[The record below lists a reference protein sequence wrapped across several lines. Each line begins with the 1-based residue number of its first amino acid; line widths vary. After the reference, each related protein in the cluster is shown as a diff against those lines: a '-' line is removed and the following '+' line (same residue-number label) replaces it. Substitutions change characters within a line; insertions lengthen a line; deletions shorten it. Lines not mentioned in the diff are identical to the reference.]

1 MKFLIHQEPIFMSN
15 KTIEMFTIRQILRLY
30 ASGKG
35 TKSISESTGIAR
47 NTIKKYLYRYVLSEK
62 TFEQI
67 EKMTDAEMSRL
78 FLIQEPIK
86 VVNKRVSDLEPMLP
100 EYAAML
106 RKRGVTKTKV
116 YEAYAAKFPDG
127 LKHSAFFE
135 RFNRYLQ
142 IGKPSLKMTHVAGDK
157 MFVDFTGEKLH
168 LVDENTGEVTELEVF
183 VAILGCSQLT
193 FVMALHS
200 QCKEDFILGC
210 ERALH
215 FFGGAP
221 QAIVPDNLKSAVTK
235 ASKYEAQLNET
246 FAAFAEHYHTFGYP
260 TRTYKPKDKALVEG
274 AVKICYTT
282 IFSKIDKQVY
292 HQLEDLNKDI
302 LVHLEVHNNSKLTGE
317 NYSRMEQ
324 FIAIEKQAL
333 QPLNPYLFEP
343 MTVQLSTVNKYGH
356 VLLSVDKRY
365 YSVPYKLIGKRL
377 KIKYTRAQ
385 LQIYDENEIVAVHE
399 RYLGK
404 ELKYITI
411 RDHLATHHQYATEWN
426 PQTFMATA
434 SAIGESVAKYIAKIL
449 AREVYPEQSY
459 RACSGVLNFAKRVGN
474 TRLANACKRA
484 DSYGIYNYAIIDQIL
499 RSKADAIEIEDEIPD
514 ANMPIHENLRGAEY
528 FE

>member
-1 MKFLIHQEPIFMSN
+1 MSN

-35 TKSISESTGIAR
+35 TKSISQSTGIAR

-62 TFEQI
+62 SIDEI
-67 EKMTDAEMSRL
+67 EKMSDAQMSRL
-78 FLIQEPIK
+78 FLINEPI
-86 VVNKRVSDLEPMLP
+86 VVFNNRLSELEPLLP
-100 EYAAML
+100 SLAAML
-106 RKRGVTKTKV
+106 KKRGITKGMV
-116 YEAYAAKFPDG
+116 YEHYLTQCANGYKSSSFIDKLNKFM
-127 LKHSAFFE
+127 
-135 RFNRYLQ
+135 Q
-142 IGKPSLKMTHVAGDK
+142 IGKPSLKMTHKAGDK
-157 MFVDFTGEKLH
+157 MFVDFTGQKLH
-168 LVDENTGEVTELEVF
+168 LVDAATGEIVDLEVF

-193 FVMALHS
+193 FVMAVHS

-215 FFGGAP
+215 FFGGVP

-246 FAAFAEHYHTFGYP
+246 FAAFAEHYHTFGCP

-274 AVKICYTT
+274 AVKISYTT
-282 IFSKIDKQVY
+282 IFSKIDQKVY
-292 HQLEDLNKDI
+292 HQLDEMNKDI
-302 LVHLEVHNNSKLTGE
+302 LIHLEVHNNAKLTGE
-317 NYSRMEQ
+317 NYSRMQ
-324 FIAIEKQAL
+324 QYIELEKHTL

-377 KIKYTRAQ
+377 KIKYTTTQ
-385 LQIYDENEIVAVHE
+385 LQVFDDNEIVAVHD
-399 RYLGK
+399 RYIGK

-411 RDHLATHHQYATEWN
+411 QDHLASHHKYAADWN
-426 PQTFMATA
+426 PQKFMTTA
-434 SAIGESVAKYIAKIL
+434 NEIGESVAQYIAKIL

-459 RACSGVLNFAKRVGN
+459 KSCTGVLNFAKRVGN
-474 TRLANACKRA
+474 ARLVNACKRA
-484 DSYGIYNYAIIDQIL
+484 DSYGVYNYGIIDQIL
-499 RSKADAIEIEDEIPD
+499 RTKADAIPIEDEIPTTD
-514 ANMPIHENLRGAEY
+514 MPSHENVRGADYYE
-528 FE
+528 